1 MAGSLDC
8 SRVAWNSCP
17 IAYHVQFK
25 GKEESPTIIMEVAC
39 DYQLQAWL
47 AVVGYAGTFNDINVW
62 ENSLLQSLLLMAPLQ
77 KMILTFRLVFLSQE
91 S

>member
-39 DYQLQAWL
+39 DYQL
-47 AVVGYAGTFNDINVW
+47 
-62 ENSLLQSLLLMAPLQ
+62 
-77 KMILTFRLVFLSQE
+77 
-91 S
+91 